1 VGTGWSDVEQIK
13 IRHLDPS
20 VDDAQFV
27 LASDGDPEAFGEL
40 YDRHA
45 ETLYRYAARRL
56 GPQPAE
62 DVVAETFLVA
72 YRKRRRFDQS
82 RRTALPW
89 LYGILTNEIAQHRR
103 TERTRYRTLARTLGE
118 QSVEG
123 PADQVAAMVTA
134 QAVSGPLATAL
145 SQLASRDRDV
155 LLLVAWSGLTYAEVA
170 DALRIPI
177 GTVRSRLSRAR
188 RTIRGAFPELAKYA
202 DAEEA

>member
-1 VGTGWSDVEQIK
+1 LE
-13 IRHLDPS
+13 
-20 VDDAQFV
+20 DAYFV
-27 LASDGDPEAFGEL
+27 QASDRDPEAFAEL

-45 ETLYRYAARRL
+45 EALYRYAARRL

-62 DVVAETFLVA
+62 DVVAETFLAA
-72 YRKRRRFDQS
+72 YRRRRRFDQN
-82 RRTALPW
+82 RGTALPW

-103 TERTRYRTLARTLGE
+103 SERSRYRILARTLRE

-134 QAVSGPLATAL
+134 QAVRGPLATAL
-145 SQLASRDRDV
+145 AQLAGRDRDV

-170 DALRIPI
+170 DALAIPI

-188 RTIRGAFPELAKYA
+188 RTIRATFPELAAYA